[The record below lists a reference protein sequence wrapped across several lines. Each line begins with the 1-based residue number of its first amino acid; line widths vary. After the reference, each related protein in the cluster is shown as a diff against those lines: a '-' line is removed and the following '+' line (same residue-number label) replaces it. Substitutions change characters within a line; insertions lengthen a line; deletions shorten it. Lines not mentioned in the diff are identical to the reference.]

1 MYHDLDNDLI
11 RAWQILHELSE
22 QNALNQKMASTLASQ
37 AHSLKSEAK
46 TLASG
51 ISLRRVNTDI
61 SKETFESELERQNA
75 HIIIENHTLLQEN
88 KQLSALLEE
97 YEQTMETVM
106 SKFRAHSSA
115 AQQHELALT
124 RHYEILMQS
133 LDASLAQTD
142 LSHDTSTTISLH
154 RLAHNLG
161 ALLDSLNGEASD
173 APAAPAAS
181 AAASSPP
188 QSQSQPQP
196 HPPPAAS
203 PSPPPTLA
211 AFLPRDDWAHERE
224 VEIARL
230 AAENEA
236 LRRTL
241 GIDRASAAANGWLA
255 DEAREHAL
263 RRYIPPAAY
272 PPRPAGS
279 PRQIGLQRPGMP
291 VFDGAVGAPQ
301 QGQGGGGGGGGG
313 GGMNVSMNSVN
324 MNMNVNMNVNMM
336 GGGQG
341 GAGPMPMQQGQGQ
354 GPGPGGQMGMQ
365 QGMGQPGMRGVQGRR
380 PAMFGRGRGA
390 GGNPMWEGMNPGAPP
405 QERPWQMQGNGGF
418 DLAR

>member
-1 MYHDLDNDLI
+1 MYHDLDSELI

-61 SKETFESELERQNA
+61 SKETFESELERLNA

-124 RHYEILMQS
+124 RHYELLMQS
-133 LDASLAQTD
+133 LDTSLAQTD

-154 RLAHNLG
+154 RLAHNLR
-161 ALLDSLNGEASD
+161 ALLDSLTGPHSPDPNSD
-173 APAAPAAS
+173 PAGPPSSTAPPG
-181 AAASSPP
+181 
-188 QSQSQPQP
+188 
-196 HPPPAAS
+196 AS

-241 GIDRASAAANGWLA
+241 GIDRAAAEANGWLA
-255 DEAREHAL
+255 DEARELTL
-263 RRYIPPAAY
+263 RRFVPTSY
-272 PPRPAGS
+272 PGRVAS
-279 PRQIGLQRPGMP
+279 PRQQQQQQQQQRGGMP
-291 VFDGAVGAPQ
+291 VFEGGAGWPT
-301 QGQGGGGGGGGG
+301 GGGGGGINVHP
-313 GGMNVSMNSVN
+313 GMNNV
-324 MNMNVNMNVNMM
+324 NVNMNGTMVVTVPGPLPMQQQ
-336 GGGQG
+336 GQQGQQQGPG
-341 GAGPMPMQQGQGQ
+341 GAG
-354 GPGPGGQMGMQ
+354 GGQMGM

-380 PAMFGRGRGA
+380 PAMFGSGRGRGA
-390 GGNPMWEGMNPGAPP
+390 GGNPMWEGVNIAQGPPP
-405 QERPWQMQGNGGF
+405 QERPWQMQGNGGY